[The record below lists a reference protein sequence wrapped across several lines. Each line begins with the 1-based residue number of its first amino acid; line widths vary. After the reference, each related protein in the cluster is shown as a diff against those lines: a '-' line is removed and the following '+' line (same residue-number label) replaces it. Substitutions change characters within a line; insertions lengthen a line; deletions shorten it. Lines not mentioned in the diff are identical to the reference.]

1 MKQLNIK
8 DFFNQRKAQLKNF
21 AQATGVENK
30 IKLGIIDATAEDDA
44 ANKIYIKR
52 NVDVF
57 FD

>member
-44 ANKIYIKR
+44 ANKIYIK
-52 NVDVF
+52 
-57 FD
+57 